1 MRKQFV
7 RTTED
12 VMAKD
17 ERLVVLLGDIGVF
30 AFRSAFEH
38 FPGRIHNIGICE
50 QAMTSLA
57 AGLSK
62 EGLIPVVH
70 SIAPFVVERCFEQ
83 IKVDFCYQK
92 LGGNIVSVGGSYD
105 YAALGGTHHC
115 PGDVAVLRT
124 LPGMEIVV
132 PGTPQ
137 EYDQL
142 FRAVYADG
150 KPTYFRLS
158 ERKNPQSFDVKFGH
172 ARVLKQGRLATLVA
186 VGTALAPTLAAAP
199 DLDVTLLYYAT
210 VAPFDAETLRQ
221 NCASKKV
228 ALIEPYYEGVL
239 VKDIVAAL
247 APSAVQIT
255 TIGVPH
261 RFLTDYGHQE
271 EHDKAIGLTPENIR
285 TRIMN
290 LIEQEPAPAANSCA

>member
-7 RTTED
+7 RTVED

-17 ERLVVLLGDIGVF
+17 ERLIVLLGDISVF
-30 AFRSAFEH
+30 GFRNAFQR
-38 FPGRIHNIGICE
+38 FPERIHNLGICE

-62 EGLIPVVH
+62 EGLVPVVH

-105 YAALGGTHHC
+105 YAALGCTHHC

-142 FRAVYADG
+142 FRAAYANG
-150 KPTYFRLS
+150 HPTYFRLS
-158 ERKNPQSFDVKFGH
+158 ERNNPQSFDVGFGR
-172 ARVLKQGRLATLVA
+172 AEILKQGKLATVVA
-186 VGTALAPTLAAAP
+186 VGTALPPALTATQ
-199 DLDVTLLYYAT
+199 DLDVALLYYTT

-221 NCASKKV
+221 NCASRKV
-228 ALIEPYYEGVL
+228 VLVEPYYEGVL
-239 VKDIVAAL
+239 LNDIVTAL
-247 APSAVQIT
+247 APAPLQIA

-261 RFLTDYGHQE
+261 RFLTDYGRQE
-271 EHDKAIGLTPENIR
+271 QHDEAIGLTPSAVR
-285 TRIMN
+285 AR
-290 LIEQEPAPAANSCA
+290 IEQVIHAK

>member
-30 AFRSAFEH
+30 GFRSAFEQ
-38 FPGRIHNIGICE
+38 FPARIYNIGICE

-62 EGLIPVVH
+62 EGLVPVVH

-105 YAALGGTHHC
+105 YAALGCTHHC
-115 PGDVAVLRT
+115 PGDVAILRT

-142 FRAVYADG
+142 FRAAYADG
-150 KPTYFRLS
+150 QPTYFRLS
-158 ERKNPQSFDVKFGH
+158 ERKNPQSFDVQFGR
-172 ARVLKQGRLATLVA
+172 ASVLKQGQLATVVA
-186 VGTALAPTLAAAP
+186 VGTALAPVLAATQ
-199 DLDVTLLYYAT
+199 DLDVSVLYYTT

-221 NCASKKV
+221 NCANRKV
-228 ALIEPYYEGVL
+228 VLVEPYYQGVL
-239 VKDIVAAL
+239 MQDIVAAL
-247 APSAVQIT
+247 APASVQIT

-271 EHDKAIGLTPENIR
+271 QHDEAIGLTPSGVR
-285 TRIMN
+285 AR
-290 LIEQEPAPAANSCA
+290 IEQLIHAK